1 MEFKLNSK
9 TLEKLLSKVIPAVPS
24 RTPMPILENFLFD
37 IKDGMLTVSSTDLE
51 IALKSS
57 INAAADQNIK
67 MVVPA
72 KLLYDI
78 TRSLGDVQIQ
88 FKTEGNSKLV
98 LNTESGV
105 YNLSFTSPEDF
116 PDIPVVN
123 KEKEITLGGN
133 DLKKFIDQTSFAMS
147 KEDMRPA
154 MTGTLFDFSDEGL
167 RFVTTD
173 GHRLVKYV
181 NKNIKIDK
189 EEQYIIPERAIT
201 VLSKLL
207 GEADVKI
214 YFSKTHISFSFGDL
228 EFISRLI
235 GEKYPAYG
243 SVIPLEN
250 DKILKVKT
258 GDLLSTIKR
267 MLIFSTASSKQ
278 VKFSIKENDLEVSA
292 EDIDHGSNAKE
303 SVHCEYSGD
312 PLDIGF
318 NTIYVNDILSHVND
332 DETIFKLHSPTKACI
347 IEPGEVAENEE
358 LMLLLMPVRLNN

>member
-133 DLKKFIDQTSFAMS
+133 EFIKPKLYQDL
-147 KEDMRPA
+147 PN
-154 MTGTLFDFSDEGL
+154 TLFITIL
-167 RFVTTD
+167 
-173 GHRLVKYV
+173 
-181 NKNIKIDK
+181 NIM
-189 EEQYIIPERAIT
+189 PN
-201 VLSKLL
+201 
-207 GEADVKI
+207 
-214 YFSKTHISFSFGDL
+214 ISENILFL
-228 EFISRLI
+228 IS
-235 GEKYPAYG
+235 
-243 SVIPLEN
+243 
-250 DKILKVKT
+250 
-258 GDLLSTIKR
+258 
-267 MLIFSTASSKQ
+267 M
-278 VKFSIKENDLEVSA
+278 
-292 EDIDHGSNAKE
+292 
-303 SVHCEYSGD
+303 
-312 PLDIGF
+312 
-318 NTIYVNDILSHVND
+318 
-332 DETIFKLHSPTKACI
+332 
-347 IEPGEVAENEE
+347 
-358 LMLLLMPVRLNN
+358 